1 MQITVSD
8 VKKANELFEI
18 LMGTNVAPR
27 REYMLKHAEE
37 ANT

>member
-18 LMGTNVAPR
+18 LMGTNVTPR